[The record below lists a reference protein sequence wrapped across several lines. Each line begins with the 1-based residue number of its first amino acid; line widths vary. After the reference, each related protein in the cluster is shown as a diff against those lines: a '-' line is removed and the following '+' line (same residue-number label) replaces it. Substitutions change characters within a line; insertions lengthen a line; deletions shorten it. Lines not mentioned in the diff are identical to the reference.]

1 MSSHCQLSA
10 RIDHCDLSRLRVK
23 AGFMKHLLARILI
36 ATLLGPPAFAQLA
49 NHASLESFATSVEG
63 ALDADGFSV
72 EEFCTAFW
80 NSSDLWTCVRSIPWP
95 YVRQSRPK
103 LNRTVIVHPETS
115 GFISLALTGGGTLL
129 LTATKAADGW
139 KASFDDPGVWQDF
152 TAPWMR
158 PDFDFEARF
167 AKPIGNELQ
176 SKIYRHVQ
184 NYNDELAQIFANG
197 SKKRIPFYFL
207 NSPTVAVALSMTF
220 PPYFSG
226 GARKD
231 FVVMVGDPANGM
243 WSTLLHELVHSYTAF
258 PGTLWKGDGP
268 FPSAAFSEG
277 LATVFQMNK
286 IWDDEVPANQVAAS
300 LCRDLQIAESLAH
313 DDFLQ
318 LLNDPVFRTFDQ
330 RGYHPAYLAAAAIIG
345 PLQASLSRADF
356 AKLWNQLGRAGSA
369 EAQKRVLLELRSEE
383 KLRSDFSGYLT
394 SLRAELSKHASLDCP
409 NTVK

>member
-1 MSSHCQLSA
+1 
-10 RIDHCDLSRLRVK
+10 
-23 AGFMKHLLARILI
+23 MKHLLALTLI
-36 ATLLGPPAFAQLA
+36 ATFLAPSAFARIA
-49 NHASLESFATSVEG
+49 AHVSLEAFATSVEG
-63 ALDADGFSV
+63 ALDAEEFSV
-72 EEFCTAFW
+72 EGFCTTFW
-80 NSSDLWTCVRSIPWP
+80 NSSDLWTCVRSLPWS

-103 LNRTVIVHPETS
+103 LNRTVVVHPETS
-115 GFISLALTGGGTLL
+115 GFISLALTGGGALL
-129 LTATKAADGW
+129 LTATKVADGW

-158 PDFDFEARF
+158 SDFDFEARF
-167 AKPIGNELQ
+167 AKPISNELQ
-176 SKIYRHVQ
+176 SKIYRHLQ
-184 NYNDELAQIFANG
+184 SYNDELAQIFANG
-197 SKKRIPFYFL
+197 SKRRIPFYFL
-207 NSPTVAVALSMTF
+207 NSPAVANSLAITF

-243 WSTLLHELVHSYTAF
+243 WSTLFHELVHSYTAF
-258 PGTLWKGDGP
+258 PGTLWKGNGP

-286 IWDDEVPANQVAAS
+286 IWDDEVPAHQVSAF

-318 LLNDPVFRTFDQ
+318 LLNDPVFRTYDQ

-345 PLQASLSRADF
+345 PLRASLSKADF
-356 AKLWNQLGRAGSA
+356 AKLWNRLGNAGSE
-369 EAQKRVLLELRSEE
+369 EAQRRVLLELRSEE
-383 KLRSDFSGYLT
+383 KMRSDFSGYLT
-394 SLRAELSKHASLDCP
+394 SLRAELSKHASFDCP